1 MPYNVLDQFK
11 TCLIEKQIYY
21 GISYNAKSQFETNK
35 LLNPCLFLRDLVIK
49 LLYCSC
55 IKYLEVF
62 FAVGLKKNLQ
72 ISLIFFGLFRGN

>member
-62 FAVGLKKNLQ
+62 LQ
-72 ISLIFFGLFRGN
+72 LD